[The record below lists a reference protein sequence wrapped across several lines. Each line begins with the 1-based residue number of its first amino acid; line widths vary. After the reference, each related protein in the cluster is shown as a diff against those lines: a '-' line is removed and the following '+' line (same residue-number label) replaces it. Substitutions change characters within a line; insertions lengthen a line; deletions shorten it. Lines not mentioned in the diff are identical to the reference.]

1 MGPGEPGKKSAKG
14 LSISGMRRVVMLN
27 ATETAG
33 QEPLQSEKTDKEH
46 AMKTKRFGVVSWMG
60 AAVAAMVWLSLG
72 ATAALAA
79 GKQDN
84 GSSAAFAKIKSLA
97 GNWEAET
104 EKGKV
109 TGSYEVVSN
118 GSAVLE
124 KINVPGESEMVTV
137 YHLDGSRLVL
147 THYCTAG
154 NQPRMQAEA
163 YDPDSNQLVF
173 KFAGGDNLSDPNTG
187 HMHNAVLKFSG
198 PDAFT
203 AAWTFHKDG
212 KAAFTENIHYHRV
225 K

>member
-1 MGPGEPGKKSAKG
+1 
-14 LSISGMRRVVMLN
+14 
-27 ATETAG
+27 
-33 QEPLQSEKTDKEH
+33 
-46 AMKTKRFGVVSWMG
+46 MKTKRFEVVSWMG
-60 AAVAAMVWLSLG
+60 AAVAVIVLLG
-72 ATAALAA
+72 VGVTAAYAA

-84 GSSAAFAKIKSLA
+84 GAAAAFARIKSLA

-109 TGSYEVVSN
+109 TSSYEVASN

-124 KINVPGESEMVTV
+124 KIKVPGESEMLTV
-137 YHLDGSRLVL
+137 YHLNGNRLVL

-163 YDPDSNQLVF
+163 YNPESNQVVF
-173 KFAGGDNLSDPNTG
+173 KFAGGDNLTDPNTG
-187 HMHNAVLKFSG
+187 HMHDTVLKFTG

-203 AAWTFHKDG
+203 ADWTFHKDG
-212 KAAFTENIHYHRV
+212 KAAFTENIQYHRV

>member
-1 MGPGEPGKKSAKG
+1 
-14 LSISGMRRVVMLN
+14 
-27 ATETAG
+27 
-33 QEPLQSEKTDKEH
+33 
-46 AMKTKRFGVVSWMG
+46 MKTKRFGVVSWMG
-60 AAVAAMVWLSLG
+60 AAVAAVVWLSLG

-84 GSSAAFAKIKSLA
+84 SATAAFAKIKSLA

-109 TGSYEVVSN
+109 TSSYEVVSN

-137 YHLDGSRLVL
+137 YHLDGNRLVL

-154 NQPRMQAEA
+154 NQPRMQAQA
-163 YDPDSNQLVF
+163 YDPESNQLVF
-173 KFAGGDNLSDPNTG
+173 KFAGGDNLRDPNTG
-187 HMHNAVLKFSG
+187 HMHDAVLKFTG

-203 AAWTFHKDG
+203 ADWTFHKDG
-212 KAAFTENIHYHRV
+212 KAAFTEAIQYHRV

>member
-1 MGPGEPGKKSAKG
+1 
-14 LSISGMRRVVMLN
+14 
-27 ATETAG
+27 
-33 QEPLQSEKTDKEH
+33 
-46 AMKTKRFGVVSWMG
+46 MKMKRFGVVSWMG
-60 AAVAAMVWLSLG
+60 AAVAVMVWLSL
-72 ATAALAA
+72 ASTVAYAA

-84 GSSAAFAKIKSLA
+84 GAAAAFARIKSLA
-97 GNWEAET
+97 GNWEAKT

-109 TGSYEVVSN
+109 TSSYEVVSN

-163 YDPDSNQLVF
+163 FDPESNQLVF
-173 KFAGGDNLSDPNTG
+173 KFAGGDNLTDPNTG
-187 HMHNAVLKFSG
+187 HMHNVLLKFSG

-212 KAAFTENIHYHRV
+212 KAAFTENIQYTRV

>member
-1 MGPGEPGKKSAKG
+1 MS
-14 LSISGMRRVVMLN
+14 N
-27 ATETAG
+27 ATETAE
-33 QEPLQSEKTDKEH
+33 QKPLRSQKTDKEH
-46 AMKTKRFGVVSWMG
+46 AMKTKRFGVVSCMG
-60 AAVAAMVWLSLG
+60 AAVAAMMWLSLG
-72 ATAALAA
+72 STAAYAT

-84 GSSAAFAKIKSLA
+84 GAAAAFAKIKSLA

-109 TGSYEVVSN
+109 TSSYEVVSN

-163 YDPDSNQLVF
+163 YDPESNQLVF

-203 AAWTFHKDG
+203 AVWTFHKDG
-212 KAAFTENIHYHRV
+212 KAAFTENIQYTRV

>member
-1 MGPGEPGKKSAKG
+1 
-14 LSISGMRRVVMLN
+14 
-27 ATETAG
+27 
-33 QEPLQSEKTDKEH
+33 
-46 AMKTKRFGVVSWMG
+46 MKTKRFGVISWMG
-60 AAVAAMVWLSLG
+60 AAVAAVVWLSLG
-72 ATAALAA
+72 ATATYAA

-84 GSSAAFAKIKSLA
+84 SATAAFAKIKSLA

-109 TGSYEVVSN
+109 TSSYEVVSN

-137 YHLDGSRLVL
+137 YHLDGNRLVL

-154 NQPRMQAEA
+154 NQPRMQAQA
-163 YDPDSNQLVF
+163 YDPESNQLVF

-187 HMHNAVLKFSG
+187 HMHDAVLKFTG

-203 AAWTFHKDG
+203 ADWTFHKGG
-212 KAAFTENIHYHRV
+212 KAAFTEAIQYHRV

>member
-1 MGPGEPGKKSAKG
+1 
-14 LSISGMRRVVMLN
+14 
-27 ATETAG
+27 
-33 QEPLQSEKTDKEH
+33 
-46 AMKTKRFGVVSWMG
+46 MKMKRFGVVPWMG
-60 AAVAAMVWLSLG
+60 AAVLAMVWLSLG
-72 ATAALAA
+72 ATTSLAA
-79 GKQDN
+79 EKQDK
-84 GSSAAFAKIKSLA
+84 GSATAFAKIKSLA

-109 TGSYEVVSN
+109 TSSYEVVSN

-124 KINVPGESEMVTV
+124 RINVPGESEMVTV

-163 YDPDSNQLVF
+163 YDPESNQLVF
-173 KFAGGDNLSDPNTG
+173 KFAGGTNLTDPNTG
-187 HMHNAVLKFSG
+187 HMHNAVLTFSG
-198 PDAFT
+198 PAAFT

-212 KAAFTENIHYHRV
+212 KAAFTENIQYTRV

>member
-1 MGPGEPGKKSAKG
+1 
-14 LSISGMRRVVMLN
+14 
-27 ATETAG
+27 
-33 QEPLQSEKTDKEH
+33 
-46 AMKTKRFGVVSWMG
+46 MKTKRLGVVSWMG

-79 GKQDN
+79 EKQDN
-84 GSSAAFAKIKSLA
+84 GAAAAFAKIKVLA
-97 GNWEAET
+97 GNWEAQT

-109 TGSYEVVSN
+109 TSSYEVVSN

-137 YHLDGSRLVL
+137 YHVAGNRLVL

-163 YDPDSNQLVF
+163 YDPESNQLVF

-187 HMHNAVLKFSG
+187 HMDNAVLKFSG
-198 PDAFT
+198 PDSFT
-203 AAWTFHKDG
+203 AGWTFHKDG
-212 KAAFTENIHYHRV
+212 RAAFTENIQYHRV